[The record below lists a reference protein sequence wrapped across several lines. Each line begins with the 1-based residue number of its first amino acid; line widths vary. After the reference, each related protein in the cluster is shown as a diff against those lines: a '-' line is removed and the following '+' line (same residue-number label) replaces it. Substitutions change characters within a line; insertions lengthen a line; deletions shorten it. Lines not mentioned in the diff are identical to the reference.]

1 MTTGMTTSSAADWG
15 REVTADPPGQRRS
28 LIGRAAELALI
39 EEFLARAAAEGGSLM
54 LAGEPGAGK
63 TALLKFAADRAATA
77 GTRVVRA
84 EGVEFETIDVF
95 SGLSQILIPL
105 SADLETLLPVHRD
118 TLAVMLGLA
127 EGDPPKPPQVAQAA
141 LHLIRALAAG
151 RPLLLVVDDLQ
162 WMDRSSADVLSYVV
176 RRLGGSRAGFL
187 AAARAG
193 ELGGFEPT
201 GMTRHDL

>member
-1 MTTGMTTSSAADWG
+1 MGG
-15 REVTADPPGQRRS
+15 REMPADPPGQRRS
-28 LIGRAAELALI
+28 LVGRDTELALI
-39 EEFLARAAAEGGSLM
+39 DEFLARAAAEGGSLV
-54 LAGEPGAGK
+54 LAGDPGAGK
-63 TALLKFAADRAATA
+63 TARLGAAADRAAAA

-105 SADLETLLPVHRD
+105 SAGLETLLPVHQD
-118 TLAVMLGLA
+118 TLAVVLGVA

-141 LHLIRALAAG
+141 VHLIRGTPAG

-162 WMDRSSADVLSYVV
+162 WMDRSSADVLSFVV

-187 AAARAG
+187 
-193 ELGGFEPT
+193 GGA
-201 GMTRHDL
+201 